1 MNSFTTLI
9 FTAVALTAL
18 ACAQEGKPEAA
29 RAEEKDLSGA
39 WNGDAGGEKE
49 WGEIKLKS
57 TEDGYIGTYSDT
69 FNRQLGSLTFKR
81 VGERRY
87 KGLWWESSLKH
98 YGSFELEASQDGRTI
113 TVNWKALDGRT
124 KSARSTWKP
133 KGE

>member
-1 MNSFTTLI
+1 MKIFATL
-9 FTAVALTAL
+9 FFVAVAVTAL
-18 ACAQEGKPEAA
+18 PSAQEGKPEAA
-29 RAEEKDLSGA
+29 RAAEKDLSGV
-39 WNGDAGGEKE
+39 WDGDAGGDKE
-49 WGEIKLKS
+49 WGEIRLKS

-98 YGSFELEASQDGRTI
+98 YGSFEVEVSQDGRTI
-113 TVNWKALDGRT
+113 TVNWKALDGRA
-124 KSARSTWKP
+124 KSAKSTWKP